1 MRLQTAR
8 LPPAYPIS
16 SPDHRTCI
24 SLTPSRSPHA
34 VHPCPSVDSGLDRG
48 AIDRRQ
54 PVDLPFRNVE
64 ASIHHS
70 ERTKY
75 HLCEHSQRRLGRR
88 ESPIRSAW
96 RRTQVPERGC
106 SCQSPFGPK
115 SVAWPS
121 SSPEVGSDYGA
132 STHAEPGVS
141 SFGHLADG
149 GADDRVPVAVCLR
162 RASALPRVSGVSLI
176 SLAAVVPLAIL
187 ALVGRQSMGQ
197 QVLSVLAWAIG
208 GTAVTLVATVVYS
221 VVVMTLLLDMI
232 PIAEAPLWG
241 STSWSM
247 RTDPPDSVGHRGR
260 CRSEVA

>member
-1 MRLQTAR
+1 M
-8 LPPAYPIS
+8 
-16 SPDHRTCI
+16 
-24 SLTPSRSPHA
+24 
-34 VHPCPSVDSGLDRG
+34 
-48 AIDRRQ
+48 
-54 PVDLPFRNVE
+54 
-64 ASIHHS
+64 
-70 ERTKY
+70 
-75 HLCEHSQRRLGRR
+75 CEHSQRRSGRR

-106 SCQSPFGPK
+106 SCQSRFGPK

-121 SSPEVGSDYGA
+121 SSPEVASDYGA

-162 RASALPRVSGVSLI
+162 RPSALPRRVSGVSLI

-197 QVLSVLAWAIG
+197 QVLSVPAWAIG
-208 GTAVTLVATVVYS
+208 GAAVTLVATVVYS
-221 VVVMTLLLDMI
+221 VVVMTLILDMI

-241 STSWSM
+241 STSLSI
-247 RTDPPDSVGHRGR
+247 RTDPPILLAIGAVAGLRWRDRLLIPTSRSSIWSVWCSCSPSYGLLSIGHIGISAR
-260 CRSEVA
+260 